1 MTSRISRALR
11 GSCVAIAVL
20 VLASGPQGAV
30 IAHDAIHLISGHEHE
45 HAHDRHAFRHFHTP
59 KHAHKIIVQPSQ
71 PLLVQAVPHADEATT
86 AVVTVTLVHA
96 DEPEP
101 LAEDLRRTHD
111 PPYRALP
118 SAFPP
123 ALAAA
128 PPAA

>member
-1 MTSRISRALR
+1 MTSQITRALR
-11 GSCVAIAVL
+11 GSCIAIAVL

-45 HAHDRHAFRHFHTP
+45 HSHGRHVHRHSHSQ
-59 KHAHKIIVQPSQ
+59 KHAHEIIVQPSQ

-86 AVVTVTLVHA
+86 EVVTVNIFHA